1 MQMYLYMHKD
11 TVMSSNIA
19 LSMKITNYFPTI
31 LNLGAY
37 FLGLKRCY
45 ISFITHLGDQKWI
58 FQFIKEHH
66 L

>member
-45 ISFITHLGDQKWI
+45 ISFITHLGDQK
-58 FQFIKEHH
+58 
-66 L
+66 